1 MSIFLFSVLI
11 IVGFYSN
18 EGDDQKQMEKKQTY
32 KLLDPKN
39 DYVFHTL
46 FREKNN
52 KLMEA
57 FLASLLKEEVK
68 IIANLDRH
76 LDISKVT
83 DKYGIMDLNVELKDK
98 TKCNIEMQV
107 KEYDGELER
116 FLYYLANS
124 YSRQLKRSADY
135 GDINRCINI
144 AIVNHEI
151 VQLKDI
157 ENFVTKWAMIETE
170 TREKIL
176 TNKFELYI
184 IILPKVAK
192 NYEKNQKDKLTQWGM
207 FFAKP
212 YSKEVKAIM
221 GENKDIQAI
230 ADELEILNGDYEVQ
244 RLADIRE
251 KALHD
256 EASALAF
263 ARKQG
268 VKEGTEQG
276 LKQGIKQAKIET
288 AKNLIKM
295 GLSVEEIVKATG
307 LGKEEIL
314 KIKK

>member
-1 MSIFLFSVLI
+1 
-11 IVGFYSN
+11 
-18 EGDDQKQMEKKQTY
+18 MEKNQTY

-52 KLMEA
+52 RLTEA
-57 FLASLLKEEVK
+57 FLASVLKEKVK

-83 DKYGIMDLNVELKDK
+83 DKFGIMDLNVELEDN

-124 YSRQLKRSADY
+124 YSRQLKKNVDY
-135 GDINRCINI
+135 AEINRCINI
-144 AIVNHEI
+144 TIVNHEI
-151 VQLKDI
+151 KELNDI

-170 TREKIL
+170 TKSKIL

-192 NYEKNQKDKLTQWGM
+192 NYEKDQKDKLTQWGM

-212 YSKEVKAIM
+212 YSKEVKSIM
-221 GENKDIQAI
+221 EENKDIQAI
-230 ADELEILNGDYEVQ
+230 ADELEILNGDYEAQ

-256 EASALAF
+256 EAAALSYA
-263 ARKQG
+263 KKHGLEQG
-268 VKEGTEQG
+268 IKEGLEQGIKQG
-276 LKQGIKQAKIET
+276 LKQGLKQAQEQAKENMLKT
-288 AKNLIKM
+288 AKILLKKGM
-295 GLSVEEIVKATG
+295 SVEDIIEATG
-307 LGKEEIL
+307 LTKEEIL
-314 KIKK
+314 KLKY

>member
-1 MSIFLFSVLI
+1 
-11 IVGFYSN
+11 
-18 EGDDQKQMEKKQTY
+18 MEKNQTY

-52 KLMEA
+52 RITEA
-57 FLASLLKEEVK
+57 FLPSVLKEKVK

-83 DKYGIMDLNVELKDK
+83 DKFGIMDLNVELEDN

-107 KEYDGELER
+107 KAYDGELER

-124 YSRQLKRSADY
+124 YSRQLKKNEDY
-135 GDINRCINI
+135 AEINRCINI
-144 AIVNHEI
+144 IIVNHEI
-151 VQLKDI
+151 KELNDI

-170 TREKIL
+170 TKSKIL

-184 IILPKVAK
+184 IVLPKVAK
-192 NYEKNQKDKLTQWGM
+192 NYEKNKEDKLIHWGM

-212 YSKEVKAIM
+212 YSKEVKSIM
-221 GENKDIQAI
+221 EENKDIQAI

-251 KALHD
+251 KAIHD
-256 EASALAF
+256 EVSALAF
-263 ARKQG
+263 AKKQG
-268 VKEGTEQG
+268 IEQG
-276 LKQGIKQAKIET
+276 LKQVKENMLKTAKILL
-288 AKNLIKM
+288 KKGM
-295 GLSVEEIVKATG
+295 SVEDIIEATG
-307 LGKEEIL
+307 LTKEEIL
-314 KIKK
+314 KLKY